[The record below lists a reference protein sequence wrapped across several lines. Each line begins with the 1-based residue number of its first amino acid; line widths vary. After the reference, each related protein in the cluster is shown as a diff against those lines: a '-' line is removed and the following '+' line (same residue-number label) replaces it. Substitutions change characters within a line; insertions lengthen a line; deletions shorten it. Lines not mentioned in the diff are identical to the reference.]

1 MVSSHDKRRDPDQRG
16 TDVAPQSL
24 RVFINYRHE
33 DTWGEALLL
42 FDRLAN
48 HLGAENVFLDVRSL
62 QPGMKWLK
70 EIKDHLHARVVFLA
84 LIGPH
89 WMASLKAREEASVA
103 EPSQDYVRFEIE
115 HALERNSGIDVIPV
129 LVGDAIP
136 PPSKGLPRS
145 LEPLTKIEVEEVR
158 PGRFEEDL
166 AHLVGRIETIGIK
179 QSRVIAP
186 VTNYPVI
193 HKRQPVVRKKSIA
206 PAPDAAQ
213 IDVVLRHM
221 VDEGS
226 LVLFLGSRL
235 MAGHAGWHEGCG
247 SLPDAQELAADLA
260 RRFSMASAHPDLPEV
275 AQYVYVTRG
284 RPDLYRTLR
293 QILTAD
299 CEPGPVHRFLAR
311 FPGMLDRLGLEK
323 RYLLIVSTSFDM
335 ALEKAF
341 DEEGEPYDLAMYMA
355 SGPDKGKFVHF
366 PYKSSPQPIDTPNR
380 YGKFPI
386 GDYGELERTVLVKI
400 HGAVDG
406 AVSDYH
412 FKENYVITEDH
423 YIDFLSRSPVES
435 LVPVQILDKLRD
447 SHCLFLGYPI
457 RDWNLRV
464 LLRRIWQGEPLDAKS
479 WSVEPDPDMLE
490 KEFWSKSSV
499 DLYTADPADY
509 VSQLGDRLAVRAH
522 RVG

>member
-1 MVSSHDKRRDPDQRG
+1 MGSSHDKSREPDQGG
-16 TDVAPQSL
+16 TEVAPQSL

-48 HLGAENVFLDVRSL
+48 HLGKENVFLDVRSL
-62 QPGMKWLK
+62 QPGMKWLQ
-70 EIKDHLHARVVFLA
+70 EIKEHLHARVVFLA

-89 WMASLKAREEASVA
+89 WMASLKTREEASVA

-115 HALERNSGIDVIPV
+115 HALERSSGIKVIPV

-136 PPSKGLPRS
+136 PPSNGLPRS
-145 LEPLTKIEVEEVR
+145 LQPLTKIEAETVR
-158 PGRFEEDL
+158 PERFEEDL
-166 AHLVGRIETIGIK
+166 AHLVGRIETIPWEQPAVIG
-179 QSRVIAP
+179 RVIDD
-186 VTNYPVI
+186 
-193 HKRQPVVRKKSIA
+193 RQVDKDEVRKERIA

-213 IDVVLRHM
+213 IDLVLRHM
-221 VDEGS
+221 VGEGS

-260 RRFSMASAHPDLPEV
+260 RRFSITSARPDLPEV

-311 FPGMLDRLGLEK
+311 LPGMLGGLGLEK

-341 DEEGEPYDLAMYMA
+341 EDEGEPYDLAMYMA

-366 PYKSSPQPIDTPNR
+366 PYRGSPQPIDTPNR

-406 AVSDYH
+406 TVGQYH

-447 SHCLFLGYPI
+447 SHCLFLGYPM

-464 LLRRIWQGEPLDAKS
+464 LLRRIWHGEPLDAKS

-499 DLYTADPADY
+499 ELYTADPADY
-509 VSQLGDRLAVRAH
+509 VTQLGDRLSARAH
-522 RVG
+522 QAG